1 MTKNEKQQVEAI
13 MKRLSEVGAE
23 PMPFLVG
30 ARLYR
35 ARSALSDAH
44 FKLGAPGAAGRGPS
58 SRSRGRWKWSRRHE
72 ARQRGTAG
80 DSGVG

>member
-44 FKLGAPGAAGRGPS
+44 FKLGALIAGGR
-58 SRSRGRWKWSRRHE
+58 RSRAKQPEPWTVE
-72 ARQRGTAG
+72 VEPTP
-80 DSGVG
+80 